1 MKIQRR
7 PSAASRPSRSGAA
20 LVEFAITVPIVF
32 LMFFAALDFCRLSML
47 THTAEQAAYEGARR
61 GSMPGATAQ
70 LAQAAAQEEL
80 DRLGIRDATVLLEPS
95 VITSAT
101 ARLTVEVHIPLSSNA
116 WLPPQVLRD
125 ATIKR
130 QCSLSREYIASE

>member
-7 PSAASRPSRSGAA
+7 QSTASRSSRSGAA
-20 LVEFAITVPIVF
+20 LVEFAITVPVVF
-32 LMFFAALDFCRLSML
+32 LLFFAAFDFCRLSML

-61 GSMPGATAQ
+61 GSMPGATAK
-70 LAQAAAQEEL
+70 LARRAAQEEL
-80 DRLGIRDATVLLEPS
+80 DRLGIRDATIFIQPS

-116 WLPPQVLRD
+116 WVPPQVLRN